1 MQNQSKFFQALAT
14 LGGLGAAAWLLVN
27 LAPVL
32 SPFILAAVLAY
43 ALAPAVD
50 ALAAKRIPRWV
61 GAGLAVCLVMLFM
74 LALLFLVVPVVTKQ
88 IPLIREQVPALLTH
102 LNQWIRPL
110 AAHWGLDL
118 AIDVEQVRQ
127 SLYALLSSHD
137 QDLLKSLF
145 GTLQSG
151 GSALLTIVGNGV
163 LMPIVAV
170 YLLLD
175 YRRVTEGVFGL
186 VPPRWQSAT
195 GSFLH
200 DVDVVLGRYLRGQA
214 LVMLALASFY
224 IAALAAIGLD
234 LAFPIGLFTGVV
246 VFIPFLGFGLGLLMA
261 LFAAALE
268 FQSVTGVLAVAGVY
282 AVGQVVESM
291 WLTPKFLGDQIGLSP
306 IAVIFSLMAFGQL
319 FGFVGVLVALP
330 ASAVLLVAIQRVR
343 AQYETSD
350 FYLQSDSDQHP

>member
-1 MQNQSKFFQALAT
+1 M
-14 LGGLGAAAWLLVN
+14 
-27 LAPVL
+27 
-32 SPFILAAVLAY
+32 
-43 ALAPAVD
+43 
-50 ALAAKRIPRWV
+50 
-61 GAGLAVCLVMLFM
+61 
-74 LALLFLVVPVVTKQ
+74 
-88 IPLIREQVPALLTH
+88 
-102 LNQWIRPL
+102 
-110 AAHWGLDL
+110 
-118 AIDVEQVRQ
+118 
-127 SLYALLSSHD
+127 
-137 QDLLKSLF
+137 
-145 GTLQSG
+145 
-151 GSALLTIVGNGV
+151 
-163 LMPIVAV
+163 
-170 YLLLD
+170 
-175 YRRVTEGVFGL
+175 
-186 VPPRWQSAT
+186 
-195 GSFLH
+195 
-200 DVDVVLGRYLRGQA
+200 RGQA

>member
-61 GAGLAVCLVMLFM
+61 GAGLAVCLIMLFM

-186 VPPRWQSAT
+186 VPPRWQS
-195 GSFLH
+195 
-200 DVDVVLGRYLRGQA
+200 
-214 LVMLALASFY
+214 
-224 IAALAAIGLD
+224 
-234 LAFPIGLFTGVV
+234 
-246 VFIPFLGFGLGLLMA
+246 
-261 LFAAALE
+261 
-268 FQSVTGVLAVAGVY
+268 
-282 AVGQVVESM
+282 
-291 WLTPKFLGDQIGLSP
+291 
-306 IAVIFSLMAFGQL
+306 
-319 FGFVGVLVALP
+319 
-330 ASAVLLVAIQRVR
+330 
-343 AQYETSD
+343 
-350 FYLQSDSDQHP
+350 